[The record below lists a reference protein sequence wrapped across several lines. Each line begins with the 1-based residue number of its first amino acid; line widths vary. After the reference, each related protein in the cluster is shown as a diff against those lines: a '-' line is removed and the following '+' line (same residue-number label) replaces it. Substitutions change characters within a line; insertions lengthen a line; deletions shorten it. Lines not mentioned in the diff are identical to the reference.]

1 MVDRERR
8 LKGLV
13 TLEDTLKAVRAG
25 RGGLGGEIVTTEVPT
40 VALDTPLTDIIS
52 LIAGSPYPVAVV
64 DDESRLRGDWCSGA
78 PSWVHWHEREGMLMD
93 LPKLPPVGEA
103 VEVLV
108 EWIDD
113 YFGWLLDGI
122 SGGLGFLIGGLQDL
136 LLAIPVSVLILLATV
151 LVWFVTRRDIKL
163 AALTVLGLL
172 LIWNLQ
178 LWNLAMLTLALVLA
192 STVVALAIS
201 IPLGIAAAGSDA
213 LNAALRPFLDFM
225 QTMPSFVYLIPPAV
239 IFFGLG
245 NVPGIIATV
254 VFAMPPALRLTNLG
268 IRQVPTELVE
278 VADAFGSTPRQ
289 KLFKVQLPV
298 ALPTIMAGGVNQ
310 CIMLALSMTV
320 IASMIG
326 AGGGLG
332 TRCSWASSGWI
343 SAWVSRRGGLPS

>member
-1 MVDRERR
+1 
-8 LKGLV
+8 
-13 TLEDTLKAVRAG
+13 
-25 RGGLGGEIVTTEVPT
+25 
-40 VALDTPLTDIIS
+40 
-52 LIAGSPYPVAVV
+52 
-64 DDESRLRGDWCSGA
+64 
-78 PSWVHWHEREGMLMD
+78 MD
-93 LPKLPPVGEA
+93 LPKLPVGEA

-136 LLAIPVSVLILLATV
+136 LLAIPVPVLILLATV

-178 LWNLAMLTLALVLA
+178 IWNLAMLTLALVLA

-225 QTMPSFVYLIPPAV
+225 QTMPSFVYLIPAV

-298 ALPTIMAGGVNQ
+298 ALPTIMAGVNQ

-326 AGGGLG
+326 AGGLGYQVLVGIQRVDIGMGFEAGLAIVIIAIILDRITQNLVPQHE
-332 TRCSWASSGWI
+332 TR
-343 SAWVSRRGGLPS
+343 